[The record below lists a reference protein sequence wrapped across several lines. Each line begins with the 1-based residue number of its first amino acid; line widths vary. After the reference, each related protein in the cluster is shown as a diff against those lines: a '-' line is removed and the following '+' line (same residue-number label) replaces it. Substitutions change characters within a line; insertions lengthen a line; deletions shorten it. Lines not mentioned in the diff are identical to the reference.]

1 MNHFTNRVIMV
12 NSHRRSGTHLLIDA
26 LCHNLEQAVF
36 PAHRHLPKDF
46 NIGSLFRQDPNIL
59 QVFDETLTRHA
70 TVIIKSHLLP
80 EEMDIT
86 PSNVYEQRV
95 KDIYDHAQHVY
106 VYRDPRDTLR
116 SLAGLLDDTG
126 DLMTFI
132 NTPNDHFVPS
142 RAKSDAD
149 SNRTRYWAHHLA
161 AWRDVAKATP
171 EKAKLVRFEDLR
183 QDFQT
188 TMHEV
193 MDFLGEPRQDHYHV
207 PKLPQN
213 QLLHRL
219 MLKAHKWG
227 LVKQV
232 PSSAIRPG
240 KGKVG
245 AAVGLF
251 EGANL
256 EQLRQDIRH
265 YQLEDLISL

>member
-1 MNHFTNRVIMV
+1 MNHVTNRVIMV

-26 LCHNLEQAVF
+26 LCHNLEHAVF
-36 PAHRHLPKDF
+36 PAHRKLPKDF
-46 NIGSLFRQDPNIL
+46 NIGSLFRQDPQIL
-59 QVFDETLTRHA
+59 QVFDWALEHYP

-86 PSNVYEQRV
+86 PRNRYEQRV
-95 KDIYDHAQHVY
+95 KEIYEHAQHFY

-132 NTPNDHFVPS
+132 RTPNDHFVPS
-142 RAKSDAD
+142 REQSDVD
-149 SNRTRYWAHHLA
+149 NNRTRYWAHHLA
-161 AWRDVAKATP
+161 AWREVAKAKP
-171 EKAKLVRFEDLR
+171 DQAKLVRFEDLR
-183 QDFQT
+183 QDFDA
-188 TMHEV
+188 TMHET
-193 MDFLGEPRQDHYHV
+193 MDFLGEARKNHYTM
-207 PKLPQN
+207 PQLPSS
-213 QLLHRL
+213 QLLHRV

-256 EQLRQDIRH
+256 EQLRHDISFYH
-265 YQLEDLISL
+265 LDDLITL

>member
-1 MNHFTNRVIMV
+1 MNHVTNRVIMV

-26 LCHNLEQAVF
+26 LCHNLEHTVF
-36 PAHRHLPKDF
+36 PAHVKLPKDF
-46 NIGSLFRQDPNIL
+46 NIGSLFRQDPDIL
-59 QVFDETLTRHA
+59 QVFDAALEKHP

-80 EEMDIT
+80 EEMDIN
-86 PSNVYEQRV
+86 PNNVFEERI
-95 KDIYDHAQHVY
+95 KELYDRAQHLY

-142 RAKSDAD
+142 RKTSDVD
-149 SNRTRYWAHHLA
+149 KNRTRYWAHHLA
-161 AWRDVAKATP
+161 AWRDVASSKPDNAR
-171 EKAKLVRFEDLR
+171 LVRFEDLR
-183 QDFQT
+183 QDFDA
-188 TMHEV
+188 TMQGI
-193 MDFLGEPRQDHYHV
+193 MDFLDEPRKNHYTV
-207 PKLPQN
+207 PQLPSN
-213 QLLHRL
+213 QLLHRI

-256 EQLRQDIRH
+256 EQLRRDIARYH
-265 YQLEDLISL
+265 LEELITL